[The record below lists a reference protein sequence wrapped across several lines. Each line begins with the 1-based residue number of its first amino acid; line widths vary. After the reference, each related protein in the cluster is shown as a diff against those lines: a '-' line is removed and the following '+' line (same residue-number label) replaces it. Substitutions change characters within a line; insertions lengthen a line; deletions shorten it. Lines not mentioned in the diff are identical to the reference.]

1 MANDSSLTKRK
12 ISVDVAEFVRT
23 RDAVRLVL
31 SFTRRAAQ
39 QCDES
44 DKKSAFD

>member
-12 ISVDVAEFVRT
+12 ITVDVAEFVRT
-23 RDAVRLVL
+23 RDAVCRVL

-39 QCDES
+39 PCDES
-44 DKKSAFD
+44 EKKSK